1 MLSAKRCRKCF
12 GNIFEVFARKNNYLL
27 YKLLILSHQSIN
39 YKQKMK
45 PFIST
50 TTYGVINYLAA
61 ISLIASPWLFG
72 FAQYGGAALFMP
84 LLIGWLQLIM
94 AIFSRNPVGFI
105 KVFPMQMHNCL
116 DVLTGSF
123 LLALPWTY
131 DFSSKVYLPHF
142 LFGLLLVVMGVFVQK
157 SPFLT
162 PADRSLPEAGITS
175 IDSSEGRLNN

>member
-1 MLSAKRCRKCF
+1 
-12 GNIFEVFARKNNYLL
+12 
-27 YKLLILSHQSIN
+27 
-39 YKQKMK
+39 MK

-50 TTYGVINYLAA
+50 TFYGVVNYVAA
-61 ISLIASPWLFG
+61 ICLIASPWLFD

-84 LLIGWLQLIM
+84 ILIGWFQLIM

-123 LLALPWTY
+123 LMCLPWTY
-131 DFSSKVYLPHF
+131 DFSSKVYLPH
-142 LFGLLLVVMGVFVQK
+142 LVFGLLFLVMGIFVQK

-162 PADRSLPEAGITS
+162 RADRSLPEGGLS
-175 IDSSEGRLNN
+175 SLDSLEGRLNH